1 MDGQSFHTSLLGGFR
16 KKDVIRYLA
25 AEKQRQE
32 AELNQLREKQLELER
47 STAAEK
53 QEEQTSRWKT
63 EALQARIAALQ
74 EENAAQAQE
83 LEALRAEQQTQDGRT
98 MEVETLR
105 ARIRTLEAG
114 QASGDALRQCREEL
128 EKQRQRA
135 DALEEELRLRQNA
148 PEESLSETHLREL
161 CRRLEQSLELLDKAM
176 DGPRTMICYPVSEE
190 DRALLIRYGV
200 VPEHLP
206 EHLPERSVP
215 EEEPAP
221 EVCEAPEQPSEASA
235 ETAVEASEESPAMP
249 EEPVEETPEAPAETP
264 TEMPADA
271 PTEEPAEA
279 SKKPETSDEPVSRLL
294 ERVRG
299 WRK

>member
-32 AELNQLREKQLELER
+32 EELNQLRNRQQEMQQTL
-47 STAAEK
+47 AEASENQAGGW
-53 QEEQTSRWKT
+53 QE
-63 EALQARIAALQ
+63 EALQAQIAALQ
-74 EENAAQAQE
+74 EENALQAQE
-83 LEALRAEQQTQDGRT
+83 LA
-98 MEVETLR
+98 TLR
-105 ARIRTLEAG
+105 ARIRVSEGGKPDA
-114 QASGDALRQCREEL
+114 DALRKCQEEL
-128 EKQRQRA
+128 AAQRQRA
-135 DALEEELRLRQNA
+135 DALEEQLRLQQNA
-148 PEESLSETHLREL
+148 ETPAPDALPEARLREL

-206 EHLPERSVP
+206 KAVLQEKQASAPETVPETAP
-215 EEEPAP
+215 EEEAFLP
-221 EVCEAPEQPSEASA
+221 EPSEDAPA
-235 ETAVEASEESPAMP
+235 EMP
-249 EEPVEETPEAPAETP
+249 EEPSEALPEEILEETPEEISEAPSE
-264 TEMPADA
+264 EA
-271 PTEEPAEA
+271 PEISAEPAIMPEA
-279 SKKPETSDEPVSRLL
+279 AESADEAVSRLL

>member
-32 AELNQLREKQLELER
+32 EELNQLRNRQQEMQQTL
-47 STAAEK
+47 AEASENQAGGW
-53 QEEQTSRWKT
+53 QE
-63 EALQARIAALQ
+63 EALQAQIAALQ
-74 EENAAQAQE
+74 EENALQAQE
-83 LEALRAEQQTQDGRT
+83 LA
-98 MEVETLR
+98 TLR
-105 ARIRTLEAG
+105 ARIRVSEGGKPDA
-114 QASGDALRQCREEL
+114 DALRKCQEEL
-128 EKQRQRA
+128 AAQRQRA
-135 DALEEELRLRQNA
+135 DVLEEQLRLQQNA
-148 PEESLSETHLREL
+148 ETPAPDALPEARLREL

-206 EHLPERSVP
+206 KAVLQEKQASAPETVPETAP
-215 EEEPAP
+215 EEEELPLEMP
-221 EVCEAPEQPSEASA
+221 ETEASLPEPSEDAPA
-235 ETAVEASEESPAMP
+235 EMP
-249 EEPVEETPEAPAETP
+249 EEPSEALPEEILEETPEEISEAPSEEVPEISA
-264 TEMPADA
+264 
-271 PTEEPAEA
+271 EPAIMPEA
-279 SKKPETSDEPVSRLL
+279 AESADEAVSRLL

>member
-32 AELNQLREKQLELER
+32 EELNQLRNRQQEMQQTL
-47 STAAEK
+47 AEASENQAGGW
-53 QEEQTSRWKT
+53 QE
-63 EALQARIAALQ
+63 EALQAQIAALQ
-74 EENAAQAQE
+74 EENALQAQE
-83 LEALRAEQQTQDGRT
+83 LA
-98 MEVETLR
+98 TLR
-105 ARIRTLEAG
+105 ARIRVSEGGKPDA
-114 QASGDALRQCREEL
+114 DALRRCQEEL
-128 EKQRQRA
+128 AAQRQRA
-135 DALEEELRLRQNA
+135 DALEEQLRLQQNA
-148 PEESLSETHLREL
+148 ETPAPDTLPEAHLREL

-206 EHLPERSVP
+206 ESALQEKQASAPETAPEAEELPLEMPETEASLPEPS
-215 EEEPAP
+215 EDAPAEMP
-221 EVCEAPEQPSEASA
+221 EVPSEAL
-235 ETAVEASEESPAMP
+235 P
-249 EEPVEETPEAPAETP
+249 EEILEETPEEISEAPSE
-264 TEMPADA
+264 EA
-271 PTEEPAEA
+271 PEISAEPAIMPEA
-279 SKKPETSDEPVSRLL
+279 AESADEAVSRLL

>member
-32 AELNQLREKQLELER
+32 EELNQLRNRQQEMQQTL
-47 STAAEK
+47 AEASENQAGGW
-53 QEEQTSRWKT
+53 QE
-63 EALQARIAALQ
+63 EALQAQIAALQ
-74 EENAAQAQE
+74 EENALQAQE
-83 LEALRAEQQTQDGRT
+83 LA
-98 MEVETLR
+98 TLR
-105 ARIRTLEAG
+105 ARIRVSEGGKPDA
-114 QASGDALRQCREEL
+114 DALRRCQEEL
-128 EKQRQRA
+128 AAQRQRA
-135 DALEEELRLRQNA
+135 DALEEQLRLQQNA
-148 PEESLSETHLREL
+148 ETPAPDALPEARLREL

-206 EHLPERSVP
+206 KAVLQEKQASAPETVP
-215 EEEPAP
+215 EEEELPLEMP
-221 EVCEAPEQPSEASA
+221 ETEASLPEPSEDAPA
-235 ETAVEASEESPAMP
+235 EMP
-249 EEPVEETPEAPAETP
+249 EEPSEALPEEILEETPEEISEAPSEEVPEISA
-264 TEMPADA
+264 
-271 PTEEPAEA
+271 EPAIMPEA
-279 SKKPETSDEPVSRLL
+279 AESADEAVSRLL